1 MPEWSSGEQELR
13 IANGSP
19 TAPSGSN
26 AASPLR
32 QRGNPGV
39 EIDLDEAVKPPHA
52 KEHRMRPF
60 LNATFL
66 NATFLSNIEAQ
77 LRWLWLAAGALLWLG
92 IPTAAAA
99 PSRSRADGSSVLW
112 LTVTDQLL
120 WWQAPLWL
128 TWPILFR
135 CHLLCLVVG
144 VGSLYRVRHTDP
156 GRCDPLNMDPSC
168 KGLAPVLM
176 MHATM
181 ENGNTDSCHECCAP
195 LSLGYT
201 HCPMCKACIRWRW
214 WHCCLMGVC
223 IGAGNRRQ
231 YVLQ

>member
-1 MPEWSSGEQELR
+1 
-13 IANGSP
+13 
-19 TAPSGSN
+19 
-26 AASPLR
+26 
-32 QRGNPGV
+32 
-39 EIDLDEAVKPPHA
+39 
-52 KEHRMRPF
+52 MRPF

-156 GRCDPLNMDPSC
+156 GRFDPLNMDPSC

-201 HCPMCKACIRWRW
+201 HCPICKACIRRRW

-231 YVLQ
+231 FVLLIVMIVIATIASALTLALTELPFMTLHFMRSFRLLVRAAFNELIT